1 MTDGDKSHTAVV
13 NNPLGYFPGPIS
25 FFASAQAPS
34 VSLFA
39 VLAAAGVMGALGAG
53 GGEFPTIP
61 YAACRV
67 NSRDQLHGHD
77 PPSVFLTTEV
87 NMTGLG
93 IPFGSKTLAPAML
106 AVVFAVSACAGAPPQ
121 A

>member
-39 VLAAAGVMGALGAG
+39 VLAPAGVIGALGAG
-53 GGEFPTIP
+53 VASFLQSRMPH
-61 YAACRV
+61 AA
-67 NSRDQLHGHD
+67 
-77 PPSVFLTTEV
+77 
-87 NMTGLG
+87 
-93 IPFGSKTLAPAML
+93 
-106 AVVFAVSACAGAPPQ
+106 
-121 A
+121 